1 MGDSLVAQLVK
12 NPLAMLETPVR
23 FWVGKNSWRRD
34 RLITPVLLGFPG
46 GSEHLNV
53 GDLGLIPGLGRSLG
67 EGHGNLLQY
76 SCLENP
82 YGQRRLAGCSP
93 WACRDSTWPSNYT
106 QHSIACTVDIR
117 IVGILSTYKI
127 AVQDGWS
134 QWYILCMCTRPIN
147 QIFLYAEY

>member
-12 NPLAMLETPVR
+12 NPLAIQETPVR

-76 SCLENP
+76 SCLRIPWTEEP
-82 YGQRRLAGCSP
+82 GGHSP
-93 WACRDSTWPSNYT
+93 
-106 QHSIACTVDIR
+106 
-117 IVGILSTYKI
+117 
-127 AVQDGWS
+127 
-134 QWYILCMCTRPIN
+134 
-147 QIFLYAEY
+147 